1 MKIQF
6 KKIRYKNLLSSG
18 NSFTEIFLDKSK
30 TTLISG
36 SNGSGKSTLL
46 DAITFALYGKAFR
59 KINKPQLI
67 NTINEKDL
75 VVEIEFSIG
84 IQQYLIRRGLRPNIF
99 EILLNG
105 NLVNQ
110 DAAAR
115 DYQVYLEQNILKLNY
130 KSFTQIVILGSATYV
145 PFMELPAQGRREII
159 EDLLDIQ
166 VFSTMNTLLKEKV
179 VANKESIT
187 ENSYQK
193 DLIETRIDSAKDHN
207 ESIRKIREK
216 EVDKIKEKMK
226 EHLDTIEKEKAA
238 IDIIDAEIA
247 ELDKECVDKAA
258 LKSKN
263 EKAKTLRQELQSNLR
278 SLNKELSFYHDN
290 DNCPTCKQG
299 IAHDFKDNVVTQKS
313 KKVSELDVGIDGL
326 SAKID
331 EYEAA
336 LSYISTVEEQIK
348 QKALKGSDHRA
359 NIKMSKNALISFKD
373 ELNTAEE
380 DVEAVDTTKL
390 EEYNNI
396 LRDIGRRQTQLFNEK
411 EIIAVTGAMLKD
423 GGIKAKIIKQY
434 VPVMNKLINKYLSAF
449 DLFVEFHLD
458 ENFNE
463 VIKSRFRDTF
473 SYASFSEGEKLRIT
487 LAIMLSWRAVAKL
500 RNSVSTNLLILDET
514 LDGALD
520 GVGIEML
527 IETLHNLNSDDNIF
541 VISHRGHQF
550 GDKFMSHI
558 KFDKVKNFSQIAA
571 LAT

>member
-18 NSFTEIFLDKSK
+18 NTFTEILFDKSK
-30 TTLISG
+30 STLISG

-46 DAITFALYGKAFR
+46 DAVTFALYGKAFR

-67 NTINEKDL
+67 NTINQKDL
-75 VVEIEFSIG
+75 VVEIEFNIG
-84 IQQYLIRRGLRPNIF
+84 SQQYQIRRGLRPNFF

-105 NLVNQ
+105 TLVNQ
-110 DAAAR
+110 DAAVR

-166 VFSTMNTLLKEKV
+166 VFSTMNTLLKDKISS
-179 VANKESIT
+179 NKESIT

-193 DLIETRIDSAKDHN
+193 DLIETRIDSAKHHN
-207 ESIRKIREK
+207 ESIRKIKEK

-247 ELDKECVDKAA
+247 ELDKECVDKATY
-258 LKSKN
+258 KSRN
-263 EKAKTLRQELQSNLR
+263 EKAKSLRQELQSNLR
-278 SLNKELSFYHDN
+278 NINKELSFYHDN

-299 IAHDFKDNVVTQKS
+299 IAHDFKDNVVSEKG
-313 KKVSELDVGIDGL
+313 KKVDEIENGITGL
-326 SAKID
+326 SVKID
-331 EYEAA
+331 EYEAS
-336 LSYISTVEEQIK
+336 LNYISSIEEKIK
-348 QKALKGSDHRA
+348 EKALKGSDHRA
-359 NIKMSKNALISFKD
+359 NIKMSKNALISYKN
-373 ELNTAEE
+373 ELNTAED
-380 DVEAVDTTKL
+380 DVEAVDTSKL
-390 EEYNNI
+390 EEYNIN
-396 LRDIGRRQTQLFNEK
+396 LRDIDHRQTQLFGEK
-411 EIIAVTGAMLKD
+411 EVIAVTAAMLKD

-487 LAIMLSWRAVAKL
+487 LAIMLAWRSVAKL
-500 RNSVSTNLLILDET
+500 RNSVATNLLILDET

-571 LAT
+571 

>member
-18 NSFTEIFLDKSK
+18 NSFTEIKLDKSK

-67 NTINEKDL
+67 NTINQKDL
-75 VVEIEFSIG
+75 IVEIEFNIG
-84 IQQYLIRRGLRPNIF
+84 SQQYIIRRGLRPNIF

-105 NLVNQ
+105 VLVNQ

-166 VFSTMNTLLKEKV
+166 VFSTMNTLLKDK
-179 VANKESIT
+179 AATNKESIT

-193 DLIETRIDSAKDHN
+193 DLVETRIDSAKDHN

-238 IDIIDAEIA
+238 IEIIDAEIA
-247 ELDKECVDKAA
+247 KLDKECVDKATY
-258 LKSKN
+258 KSKN
-263 EKAKTLRQELQSNLR
+263 EKAKSLRQELQSNLR
-278 SLNKELSFYHDN
+278 NINKELSFYHDN

-299 IAHDFKDNVVTQKS
+299 IAHDFKDNVVTEKS
-313 KKVSELDVGIDGL
+313 KKVNEIEVGIDSL
-326 SAKID
+326 SAKIN
-331 EYEAA
+331 EYEAS
-336 LSYISTVEEQIK
+336 LTHISSIEEQIK
-348 QKALKGSDHRA
+348 VKALKGSDHRA

-373 ELNTAEE
+373 ELNAAEE

-390 EEYNNI
+390 EEYNST
-396 LRDIGRRQTQLFNEK
+396 LRDIERRQTQLFTQK
-411 EIIAVTGAMLKD
+411 EVIAVTGAMLKD

-434 VPVMNKLINKYLSAF
+434 VPIMNKLINKYLSAF

-558 KFDKVKNFSQIAA
+558 KIVKFKNFSEIAA
-571 LAT
+571 IAA